1 MFSPKL
7 KKSTI
12 FKMKKI
18 TRIFT
23 VLAVVSVA
31 AFTQA
36 KAQVDIGVNLQLHR
50 PVAYERNERIHPNRP
65 SAAHVWVAEE
75 WRWNPG
81 RRNYEYVA
89 GHWGLPPR
97 HGGMWMAGHWEKRK
111 FRRGFYWVPGHWR

>member
-1 MFSPKL
+1 
-7 KKSTI
+7 
-12 FKMKKI
+12 MKKI

-50 PVAYERNERIHPNRP
+50 PAAYERNERERPNRP
-65 SAAHVWVAEE
+65 SRAHVWVAEG

-81 RRNYEYVA
+81 RRNYDYVA
-89 GHWGLPPR
+89 GHWELPPR
-97 HGGMWMAGHWEKRK
+97 
-111 FRRGFYWVPGHWR
+111 RGVVWVPGRWLKRTRHPGYRWAPGHWS